1 MLLYAVFRR
10 VNMYDLNK
18 DNFEHRFTNN
28 QIMNYLGNAC
38 YQYGKMLQSISISMT
53 RPDSIL
59 GIDDGTGKTVL
70 TGIYQYYTEMGYVI
84 DTNSKESM
92 FAMVVDYFLRAGLC
106 YVEVEGDSVNQNGKY
121 SAVKQKFISTKNNLI
136 VSDILGVSVLD
147 VDSIYE
153 RNLDLDN
160 YDLKNCTIPYLK
172 ISWEDRKITKC
183 NKNLNTQAIRLTSLP
198 LLQYWLMGLA
208 ETMQT
213 QLVKFTFL
221 KDDNSERSI
230 VTTLNPAIISQTYDM
245 QVTNNM
251 VNKCKQTGNVDGR
264 IWTPFTGNILRGWI
278 RVPEMGSSIV
288 DDDGTRAIN
297 ISRIVKLESVTD
309 FDKTFINVSLD
320 GVIPTMENKIDELHA
335 KNMYSGMVN
344 LYVALQKYG
353 FRQLQKPVQSYQN
366 VNGIAD
372 VLRGFMKSNQYTG
385 TPFKRALHKFM
396 VSNVELFPNYIGEK
410 VKVEKKINYGVAT
423 MDF

>member
-1 MLLYAVFRR
+1 MLTYNLVLGGKYY
-10 VNMYDLNK
+10 MYDLNK

-208 ETMQT
+208 ETMQS

-251 VNKCKQTGNVDGR
+251 VNKCRQTGNVDGR

-297 ISRIVKLESVTD
+297 IGRIVKLETATD

-335 KNMYSGMVN
+335 KNMYNDMVK
-344 LYVALQKYG
+344 LYVALQNFG
-353 FRQLQKPVQSYQN
+353 FRQ
-366 VNGIAD
+366 
-372 VLRGFMKSNQYTG
+372 
-385 TPFKRALHKFM
+385 
-396 VSNVELFPNYIGEK
+396 
-410 VKVEKKINYGVAT
+410 
-423 MDF
+423 